1 MLPAGSD
8 RVLNP
13 LGFLQKFFRVLWALS
28 LVIGLLLAEFL
39 ALASVLYLAERGQH
53 LPGTPQGFAES
64 LYFSAV
70 TGLTIG
76 YGDLVPHTTLG
87 RAISLSLALHGI
99 VLTGIVAA
107 AAVRALEMQIREHER
122 TNG

>member
-1 MLPAGSD
+1 MIP
-8 RVLNP
+8 VLNP
-13 LGFLQKFFRVLWALS
+13 FRFLREFFRVIGALS
-28 LVIGLLLAEFL
+28 LVISLLLAEFF
-39 ALASVLYLAERGQH
+39 ALACVLYLAERTQA

-76 YGDLVPHTTLG
+76 YGDLVPHTVLG
-87 RAISLSLALHGI
+87 RSISLLLALHGI

-107 AAVRALEMQIREHER
+107 AAVKALEMQIER
-122 TNG
+122 RGRAGG